1 VNYSNRIFL
10 IGMPGAGKTRAGKV
24 LARELEYTFVDLDHV
39 IEEMANMAITEIFQ
53 EKGEETFR
61 EIERDALRSQLDSEL
76 VLSTGGGASCFHD
89 NMKWMN
95 DHGLTV
101 FINPRIELI
110 IDRVKK
116 ADHRPLLQSNPEGK
130 LMELLDRRVEFYT
143 QAQME
148 TKAESADEIS
158 RDVKR
163 YLSRA

>member
-1 VNYSNRIFL
+1 MNYPNRIFL
-10 IGMPGAGKTRAGKV
+10 IGMPGAGKTRAGKA
-24 LARELEYTFVDLDHV
+24 LSRELGYTFVDLDHV
-39 IEEMANMAITEIFQ
+39 IEERSKMPITKIFEQ
-53 EKGEETFR
+53 KGEERFR
-61 EIERDALRSQLDSEL
+61 EIERDALRSSLDSKV
-76 VLSTGGGASCFHD
+76 VLSTGGGAPCFHD

-143 QAQME
+143 QAQLE

-158 RDVKR
+158 RDIKR